1 MTTLAKKQTPAPPPS
16 DDGWNDAAVE
26 ANERVIK
33 GTLLKFADWKWTK
46 GKESIPVEDGARLVA
61 LGTAAAWVE
70 WRNGKPVS
78 YRMREPGRRLPDRE
92 ELGDLDEA
100 DWEPGPDG
108 KPRDPQQ
115 STRFVHL
122 VDPVT
127 AEAYTFSTSAFGGRA
142 AVSDLADQI
151 QRMRAA
157 HPGAVPIVELHA
169 SPMLTKFGR
178 KSRPWFKVVGWRSVG
193 DGAPSP
199 SNGGTPP
206 QLAHQSNAAAE
217 AAQVLDD
224 EIPF

>member
-1 MTTLAKKQTPAPPPS
+1 MNKLAKITPPAPPS
-16 DDGWNDAAVE
+16 DDGWNDAAAE

-33 GTLLKFADWKWTK
+33 GVLLKFADWNWTK
-46 GKESIPVEDGARLVA
+46 GKESTPVADGTRLVA
-61 LGTAAAWVE
+61 LSTAASWVKWE
-70 WRNGKPVS
+70 GGKPIE
-78 YRMREPGRRLPDRE
+78 YRTRESGRRLPDRE
-92 ELGDLDEA
+92 ELGDLNEA
-100 DWEPGPDG
+100 DWEAGPDG
-108 KPRDPQQ
+108 KPRDPWQ

-157 HPGAVPIVELHA
+157 HPGAVPIVELRA
-169 SPMLTKFGR
+169 APMLTKFGR
-178 KSRPWFKVVGWRSVG
+178 KSRPWFKVVDWRRGG
-193 DGAPSP
+193 DGVPSS

-206 QLAHQSNAAAE
+206 QLEHQSNTPAE
-217 AAQVLDD
+217 TAQALDD

>member
-1 MTTLAKKQTPAPPPS
+1 MNKLVRITAPPS
-16 DDGWNDAAVE
+16 DDGWNDAAAE

-33 GTLLKFADWKWTK
+33 GVLLKFADWNWTK
-46 GKESIPVEDGARLVA
+46 GKESTPVAAGTRLVA
-61 LGTAAAWVE
+61 LSTAAGWVKWE
-70 WRNGKPVS
+70 GGKPIE
-78 YRMREPGRRLPDRE
+78 YRTRESGRRLPDRE
-92 ELGDLDEA
+92 ELGDLNEA
-100 DWEPGPDG
+100 DWEAGPDG
-108 KPRDPQQ
+108 KPRDPWQ

-169 SPMLTKFGR
+169 AAMLTKFGR
-178 KSRPWFKVVGWRSVG
+178 KSRPWFKVVEWRHGG
-193 DGAPSP
+193 DGAVPP

-206 QLAHQSNAAAE
+206 QLEHQSNAAAQT
-217 AAQVLDD
+217 AQALDD
-224 EIPF
+224 EITF